1 MAGIYTTNVYIET
14 IIVILANCLPPL
26 IGVPHILQL
35 YSFLF
40 LGGASSVANFLLRHS
55 VVCDTGVELS
65 DGGRRRGSI
74 YRAWESLVSG
84 AGCASAILSS
94 AWGEMCGVR
103 GW

>member
-1 MAGIYTTNVYIET
+1 M
-14 IIVILANCLPPL
+14 
-26 IGVPHILQL
+26 
-35 YSFLF
+35 
-40 LGGASSVANFLLRHS
+40 ANFLLRHS

-94 AWGEMCGVR
+94 AWGGARLV
-103 GW
+103 GGGYHQVFKF